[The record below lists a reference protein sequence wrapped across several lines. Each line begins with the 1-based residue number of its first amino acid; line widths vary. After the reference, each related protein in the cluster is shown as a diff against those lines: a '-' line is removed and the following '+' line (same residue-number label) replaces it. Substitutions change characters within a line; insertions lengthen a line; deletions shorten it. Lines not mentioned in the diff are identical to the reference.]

1 MNRLW
6 QKKPSMVQYAQLE
19 RPQAVAKSEP
29 GGKPDT
35 GRVVSLDVLR
45 GTVMLLMLNEAT
57 QLPKVAQN
65 FPHSWFWTAIA
76 FNTEHV
82 PWQGCSLHDLIQP
95 AFSFLVGAAL
105 PFSIASRKMKG
116 RTFGQM
122 LVHSVWRALLLVFLG
137 IFLRSQKFGHTYW
150 TFEDTL
156 TQIGLGYVFLFLL
169 GLTRVRTQFIV
180 LVLILIGFWAAFA
193 LYPAP
198 GANFDYPAV
207 GVPQNWQ
214 YNYTGFLS
222 HFNKNSNLSWAF
234 DVWFLNL
241 FPREHPFVFNEGGWS
256 TLSFIP
262 TLATMILGLLT
273 GEWLKS
279 DRLKAEKLRGLVIA
293 GAGLV
298 LLGLICQWIGICP
311 IVKRVW
317 TSSYTLYSGG
327 LVLLMLA
334 GFYALVEWKEWRA
347 WAFPLIVVGM
357 NSIAIYVMSW
367 TMEPFVREALER
379 HLGWLI
385 SSAVSPVFQPI
396 AYGFGIMLSF
406 WLILFWMY
414 RRKLFLRI

>member
-1 MNRLW
+1 MLMA
-6 QKKPSMVQYAQLE
+6 QAAQLE
-19 RPQAVAKSEP
+19 SSQEGVKQVTVTSESVL
-29 GGKPDT
+29 KPDT
-35 GRVVSLDVLR
+35 GRVISLDVLR
-45 GTVMLLMLNEAT
+45 GTVMVLMLNEAT
-57 QLPKVAQN
+57 QLPKVALS
-65 FPHSWFWTAIA
+65 FPHSWFWNVIA

-105 PFSIASRKMKG
+105 PFSIASRKKKG
-116 RTFGQM
+116 QSFGKM
-122 LVHSVWRALLLVFLG
+122 LGHTVWRALLLIFLG
-137 IFLRSQKFGHTYW
+137 IFLRSLHSGQTYW

-169 GLTRVRTQFIV
+169 GFTKVRTQIV
-180 LVLILIGFWAAFA
+180 TFMLILICFWAAFV

-198 GANFDYPAV
+198 GPNFDYSHV
-207 GVPQNWQ
+207 GVPQNWEH
-214 YNYTGFLS
+214 NYTGFLS

-273 GEWLKS
+273 GEWLKT
-279 DRLKAEKLRGLVIA
+279 DRSKTEKLRGLVVA

-298 LLGLICQWIGICP
+298 LFGLIFQWTGICP

-327 LVLLMLA
+327 LTILMLA
-334 GFYALVEWKEWRA
+334 GFYALVEWKGWRA

-367 TMEPFVREALER
+367 TMEPFVRSAIER

-385 SSAVSPVFQPI
+385 SPAISPTLQPI
-396 AYGFGIMLSF
+396 AYGFGVMLIF
-406 WLILFWMY
+406 WIILFWMY